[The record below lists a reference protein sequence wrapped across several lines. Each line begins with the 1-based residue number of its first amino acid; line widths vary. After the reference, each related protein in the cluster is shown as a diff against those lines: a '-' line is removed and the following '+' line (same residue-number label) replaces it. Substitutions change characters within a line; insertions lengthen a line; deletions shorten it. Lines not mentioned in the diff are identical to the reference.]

1 MRRRVCREL
10 GSLLLVGLLTGL
22 LAGCGL
28 SGSGHR
34 GGATTPLGMGY
45 HPPAP
50 RLSGVPGNS
59 VAVVDLTNTGSVR
72 PAGLNFAS
80 DGTLR
85 GVRWSAWG
93 GSAAAG
99 RGTAALRLCG
109 STCADVH
116 LVDYPATVTLSHIVV
131 CAHRRYYD
139 RATVMIS
146 TTEGSRRWG
155 SFIHAPCT
163 APPMVYR

>member
-1 MRRRVCREL
+1 M
-10 GSLLLVGLLTGL
+10 SLRQTLSWLICAL
-22 LAGCGL
+22 LAAGLIGGCGAT
-28 SGSGHR
+28 GSADPGT
-34 GGATTPLGMGY
+34 GTTPLGMGY

-50 RLSGVPGNS
+50 KLTNVAADSI
-59 VAVVDLTNTGSVR
+59 AVVDLTNTGSVR

-85 GVRWSAWG
+85 TVRWSSWG
-93 GSAAAG
+93 GRSAEG

-109 STCADVH
+109 SSCADTH
-116 LVDYPATVTLSHIVV
+116 MVDYPATVRLTEVV
-131 CAHRRYYD
+131 TCSHRRYYN
-139 RATVMIS
+139 RAAVTIS
-146 TTEGSRRWG
+146 TDTGPRRWG